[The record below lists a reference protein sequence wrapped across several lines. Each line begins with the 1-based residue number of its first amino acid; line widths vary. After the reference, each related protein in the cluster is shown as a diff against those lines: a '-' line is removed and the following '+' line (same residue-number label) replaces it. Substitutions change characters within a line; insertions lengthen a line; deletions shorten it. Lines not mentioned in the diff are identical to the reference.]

1 LSGIAVAS
9 SGVILQRMTGDE
21 LAGRGMIGINSG
33 AGVGVAVFFLFVP
46 IDAGNFS
53 FLLPIAAVIGAFLT
67 AACIY
72 IFSYDRISGL
82 QPTRLVIT
90 GVGFSLALSGLMIVL
105 ISSSDREKVDFI
117 AKWLAGN
124 IWGTDW
130 PFIWAL

>member
-1 LSGIAVAS
+1 
-9 SGVILQRMTGDE
+9 
-21 LAGRGMIGINSG
+21 
-33 AGVGVAVFFLFVP
+33 P

-53 FLLPIAAVIGAFLT
+53 FLLPIAAIIGAFLT

-105 ISSSDREKVDFI
+105 ISSSYREKVVFI

-130 PFIWAL
+130 PFIWALLYCLIVFVPLSFSSDEHKSIFL

>member
-1 LSGIAVAS
+1 
-9 SGVILQRMTGDE
+9 
-21 LAGRGMIGINSG
+21 
-33 AGVGVAVFFLFVP
+33 
-46 IDAGNFS
+46 
-53 FLLPIAAVIGAFLT
+53 FLLPIAAITGAFLT

-124 IWGTDW
+124 SRGTDW
-130 PFIWAL
+130 PYIWALHPWWIVLVPLALYRAIT